1 MTTSASDA
9 PLTVSTDG
17 TAGPYVIVTP
27 EQFRP
32 VAEALRAD
40 GIRFQVDDEAVLLNG
55 AQALAVIELGRG
67 ADVGRVQGVLD
78 RVAADLKGKGRRRR
92 RLATQKMLVVWGDPG
107 PMQQL
112 RTRLDGEAVG
122 GWARQPDIE
131 TRFRTT
137 LPQRT
142 LAYCFS
148 KRVPAINRQ
157 VAVLMQGRGKG
168 NGEELSVSGVVPLE
182 GRQALD
188 RDQHDKVITDIHASL
203 IEPLSRD
210 LGVRVLPYDAHVGSA
225 LEEAL
230 SSEALTR
237 LLEFSAVANKTN
249 LHSLDMQRWSAF
261 IRQAHHD
268 EAVIDPTLL
277 AAWLVED
284 GFPSRNSELLV
295 QEYESGRR
303 ILSEYDEER
312 R

>member
-32 VAEALRAD
+32 VMEALRAD
-40 GIRFQVDDEAVLLNG
+40 GIRFQVDNEAALPNG
-55 AQALAVIELGRG
+55 TEPLAVIELGSG
-67 ADVGRVQGVLD
+67 ADVRRVQEVLD
-78 RVAADLKGKGRRRR
+78 RVATNLKGKGRRRR
-92 RLATQKMLVVWGDPG
+92 RSATQKMLVVWGGPE

-122 GWARQPDIE
+122 GWARQPDVE
-131 TRFRTT
+131 TRYRTT
-137 LPQRT
+137 LPERT

-188 RDQHDKVITDIHASL
+188 HGIENGRGGIWLLLTEEQYQKLKV
-203 IEPLSRD
+203 PR
-210 LGVRVLPYDAHVGSA
+210 
-225 LEEAL
+225 
-230 SSEALTR
+230 
-237 LLEFSAVANKTN
+237 
-249 LHSLDMQRWSAF
+249 
-261 IRQAHHD
+261 
-268 EAVIDPTLL
+268 
-277 AAWLVED
+277 
-284 GFPSRNSELLV
+284 
-295 QEYESGRR
+295 
-303 ILSEYDEER
+303 
-312 R
+312 

>member
-1 MTTSASDA
+1 M
-9 PLTVSTDG
+9 
-17 TAGPYVIVTP
+17 
-27 EQFRP
+27 
-32 VAEALRAD
+32 
-40 GIRFQVDDEAVLLNG
+40 
-55 AQALAVIELGRG
+55 
-67 ADVGRVQGVLD
+67 GRVQGVLD

-137 LPQRT
+137 LPERT

-188 RDQHDKVITDIHASL
+188 RDQHDKVITDIHESL

-210 LGVRVLPYDAHVGSA
+210 LGVRVLRYDAHVGSA

-237 LLEFSAVANKTN
+237 LLEFSAVANKSN

-261 IRQAHHD
+261 IRQVHHD

>member
-27 EQFRP
+27 EQIRP
-32 VAEALRAD
+32 VTEALRAD
-40 GIRFQVDDEAVLLNG
+40 GIRFQVDNEAVLPNG
-55 AQALAVIELGRG
+55 TEPLAVIELGSG
-67 ADVGRVQGVLD
+67 ADVRRVQEVLD
-78 RVAADLKGKGRRRR
+78 RVATNLKGTGRRRR
-92 RLATQKMLVVWGDPG
+92 RSATQKMLAVWGEPG

-112 RTRLDGEAVG
+112 RTRLDGEVVG

-131 TRFRTT
+131 TRYRTT
-137 LPQRT
+137 LPERT

-157 VAVLMQGRGKG
+157 VAVLIEGRGKG
-168 NGEELSVSGVVPLE
+168 NGEVLSVSGVVPLE

-188 RDQHDKVITDIHASL
+188 RDQHDKVITDIHESL

-210 LGVRVLPYDAHVGSA
+210 LGVRILAKDASVGSA

-237 LLEFSAVANKTN
+237 LLEFSAIANKSN

-277 AAWLVED
+277 AAWLAED
-284 GFPSRNSELLV
+284 GFPSRSSELLV

-303 ILSEYDEER
+303 ILNEYDEER

>member
-17 TAGPYVIVTP
+17 TAGPYVIVTR
-27 EQFRP
+27 EQLRP
-32 VAEALRAD
+32 VMEALRAD
-40 GIRFQVDDEAVLLNG
+40 GIRFQVDEEAVLLNG

-112 RTRLDGEAVG
+112 RTRLDGDAVG

-137 LPQRT
+137 LPERT

-148 KRVPAINRQ
+148 KRVPAVNRQ
-157 VAVLMQGRGKG
+157 VAVLMQGRGRG

-182 GRQALD
+182 GREALD

-237 LLEFSAVANKTN
+237 LLDFSAVANKSN

-268 EAVIDPTLL
+268 GAVIDPTLL

>member
-17 TAGPYVIVTP
+17 SAGPYVIVTP
-27 EQFRP
+27 EQLRP
-32 VAEALRAD
+32 VMEALRAD

-122 GWARQPDIE
+122 GWARQRDIE
-131 TRFRTT
+131 TRLRTT
-137 LPQRT
+137 LPERT
-142 LAYCFS
+142 LGYCFS

-237 LLEFSAVANKTN
+237 LLEFSAVANKSN

-277 AAWLVED
+277 ATWLVED

>member
-9 PLTVSTDG
+9 PLMVSTDG

-27 EQFRP
+27 EQIRP
-32 VAEALRAD
+32 VTEALRAD
-40 GIRFQVDDEAVLLNG
+40 GIRFQVDNEAVLPNG
-55 AQALAVIELGRG
+55 AEPLAVIELGRG
-67 ADVGRVQGVLD
+67 ADVQRVQGVLD
-78 RVAADLKGKGRRRR
+78 RVATDLKGKGRRRR
-92 RLATQKMLVVWGDPG
+92 RSATQKMLVVWGDPE

-122 GWARQPDIE
+122 GWARQPDVE
-131 TRFRTT
+131 TRYRTT
-137 LPQRT
+137 LPERT

-148 KRVPAINRQ
+148 KRVPAINRH

-168 NGEELSVSGVVPLE
+168 NGEELSVSRVVPLE

-188 RDQHDKVITDIHASL
+188 RDQHDKVITDIHESL

-210 LGVRVLPYDAHVGSA
+210 LGVRILAKDAYIWSA
-225 LEEAL
+225 FEEAL

-237 LLEFSAVANKTN
+237 LLEFSAVANKNN

-277 AAWLVED
+277 AAWLAEG

-303 ILSEYDEER
+303 ILNEYDEER

>member
-1 MTTSASDA
+1 MATSASDA

-32 VAEALRAD
+32 VVEALRAD
-40 GIRFQVDDEAVLLNG
+40 GIRFQVDDKAILLNG
-55 AQALAVIELGRG
+55 AQALAVIELGSA

-78 RVAADLKGKGRRRR
+78 RVAADLKGKGRRGR
-92 RLATQKMLVVWGDPG
+92 RLATQKALVVWGDPEL
-107 PMQQL
+107 MQQF

-137 LPQRT
+137 LPERT
-142 LAYCFS
+142 LAYCFA
-148 KRVPAINRQ
+148 KRVPAIDRQ
-157 VAVLMQGRGKG
+157 VAVLMQGRSKG

-188 RDQHDKVITDIHASL
+188 RDQHDKVTTDIHASL

-210 LGVRVLPYDAHVGSA
+210 LGVRVLTYDAHVGSA

-237 LLEFSAVANKTN
+237 LLEFSAVASKSDP
-249 LHSLDMQRWSAF
+249 HSIDMRRWSAF
-261 IRQAHHD
+261 IRQSHHD
-268 EAVIDPTLL
+268 EVVIDPILL

-303 ILSEYDEER
+303 ILSEYDDER

>member
-27 EQFRP
+27 EQLRP
-32 VAEALRAD
+32 VMEALRAD
-40 GIRFQVDDEAVLLNG
+40 GIRFQVDDEAVPLNG
-55 AQALAVIELGRG
+55 AQALAVIELGGG

-78 RVAADLKGKGRRRR
+78 RVAADLKGKGRSRQ

-131 TRFRTT
+131 TRFRAT
-137 LPQRT
+137 LPERT

-157 VAVLMQGRGKG
+157 VAVLMRGRGKG

-203 IEPLSRD
+203 IEPMSSD

-237 LLEFSAVANKTN
+237 LLEFSAVANKSN
-249 LHSLDMQRWSAF
+249 LHSVDMQRWSAF

-284 GFPSRNSELLV
+284 GFPSRNSELLL

>member
-1 MTTSASDA
+1 
-9 PLTVSTDG
+9 
-17 TAGPYVIVTP
+17 VIVTP

-32 VAEALRAD
+32 VTEALRAD

-55 AQALAVIELGRG
+55 AQTLAVIELGRG

-78 RVAADLKGKGRRRR
+78 SVAADLKGKGRRRR
-92 RLATQKMLVVWGDPG
+92 RSATQKMLVVWGDPG
-107 PMQQL
+107 PMQQF

-122 GWARQPDIE
+122 EWARQPDIE
-131 TRFRTT
+131 SRFRTT
-137 LPQRT
+137 LPERT

-148 KRVPAINRQ
+148 KQVPAIDRQ
-157 VAVLMQGRGKG
+157 VAVLMQGRGTG
-168 NGEELSVSGVVPLE
+168 NGEKLSVSGVVPLE

-188 RDQHDKVITDIHASL
+188 RDQRDKVITDIYASL
-203 IEPLSRD
+203 IEPLSREF
-210 LGVRVLPYDAHVGSA
+210 GVRVLPYDADVGSA

-230 SSEALTR
+230 SSEALT
-237 LLEFSAVANKTN
+237 LLMEFSAVANKSN

-277 AAWLVED
+277 VAWLVED

>member
-1 MTTSASDA
+1 M
-9 PLTVSTDG
+9 STDG
-17 TAGPYVIVTP
+17 SAGPYVIVTP
-27 EQFRP
+27 EQLRP
-32 VAEALRAD
+32 VMEALRAD

-122 GWARQPDIE
+122 GWARQRDIE
-131 TRFRTT
+131 TRLRTT
-137 LPQRT
+137 LPERT

-237 LLEFSAVANKTN
+237 LLEFSAVANKSN

-277 AAWLVED
+277 ATWLVED